1 MKYLFSLL
9 RFLLGVAILIS
20 TFYTIS
26 SLAIVLF
33 IANGTLKEGSPMW
46 IDTDT
51 PSLVHAISVAG
62 ICALVTG
69 LLAYARHKLRPSPS
83 P

>member
-1 MKYLFSLL
+1 MNYLFGLM
-9 RFLLGVAILIS
+9 RFLCTVAMLIS
-20 TFYTIS
+20 TFYTVS

-51 PSLVHAISVAG
+51 PSLAQAISVAG